1 MSSKYSYLLITQI
14 SEFMFI
20 SCSLL
25 WYKSSA
31 DAVIDKSIEGK
42 EIYMDLAI
50 DLFLK
55 VLQVVAR

>member
-1 MSSKYSYLLITQI
+1 
-14 SEFMFI
+14 MFI

-31 DAVIDKSIEGK
+31 DAVIEKIIEGK

-55 VLQVVAR
+55 VLQLVAR

>member
-1 MSSKYSYLLITQI
+1 
-14 SEFMFI
+14 MFI